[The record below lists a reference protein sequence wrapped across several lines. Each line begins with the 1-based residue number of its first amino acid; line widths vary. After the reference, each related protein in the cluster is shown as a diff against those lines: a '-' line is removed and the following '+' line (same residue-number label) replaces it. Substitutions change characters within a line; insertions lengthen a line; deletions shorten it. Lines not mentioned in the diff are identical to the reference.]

1 MLLQLTLHRSIY
13 TGIIKFDILDH
24 FPIFLVA
31 ETEKRMTSEEKV
43 QTYEHEIRYKNFVNF
58 LESIKQR
65 TNS

>member
-1 MLLQLTLHRSIY
+1 MLLQLTI
-13 TGIIKFDILDH
+13 T
-24 FPIFLVA
+24 
-31 ETEKRMTSEEKV
+31 TEKRMTSEEKV